1 MQNDLRITYVARS
14 FLDYRIP
21 VYKALDELSNQNF
34 TLIFNA
40 DIIPDRCTKKIIT
53 ILGDRAIP
61 LRGEK
66 RLLFGK
72 NSYSS
77 MANEGFS
84 FPYHKDLIKTIRATK
99 PNVIISDGYLKW
111 TYGSLWVRIFNTHG
125 IKHVMCYERTKHT
138 ERNAGWLRKLT
149 RKVEGWWIDAIDCNG
164 QLTEEYV
171 RSLGYKKKLTF
182 GHMVADTEGLKTKV
196 AKISEDEAERLR
208 EKLGCKQTVFLY
220 VGRLIAL
227 KGIVELLKGWKAAD
241 LHDAT
246 LLLVGD
252 GNQRKEIESLIKTE
266 NIKNVILAGK
276 VDYDNI
282 APYYAMADCFVIA
295 TLEDNWSLVVPEAMS
310 CGLPVICS
318 IYNGC
323 WPELVKPE
331 NGWTFDPIEVE
342 SVAGVFKESFTR
354 RDEFATMGEASQRI
368 VANHTPMHA
377 AQGIMEACVYV
388 TRKKLAMKYLQN

>member
-1 MQNDLRITYVARS
+1 MKHELRITYVARS

-21 VYKALDELSNQNF
+21 VYKALDELTNHNF

-40 DIIPDRCTKKIIT
+40 DIIPERCTKKAVAA
-53 ILGDRAIP
+53 LGDHAIP

-66 RLLFGK
+66 RFLFGK
-72 NSYSS
+72 DTE
-77 MANEGFS
+77 MANENVS
-84 FPYHKDLIKTIRATK
+84 FPYHKDLVKTIRRTN
-99 PNVIISDGYLKW
+99 PDVIVSDGYMKW
-111 TYGSLWVRIFNTHG
+111 TYGSLIVRMFNTRG

-164 QLTEEYV
+164 QLTEEYM

-182 GHMVADTEGLKTKV
+182 GHMVADTEGLKTSV
-196 AKISEDEAERLR
+196 AKVSIEEAN
-208 EKLGCKQTVFLY
+208 KLHDKLECKQTVYLY
-220 VGRLIAL
+220 VGQLIPR

-252 GNQRKEIESLIKTE
+252 GNQRKEIENLIKTD
-266 NIKNVILAGK
+266 NIHDVILVGK
-276 VDYDNI
+276 VDYDSI

-323 WPELVKPE
+323 WPELVKPD
-331 NGWTFDPIEVE
+331 NGWTFDPLQVE
-342 SVAGVFKESFTR
+342 SVAGVFKKSFTR

-368 VANHTPMHA
+368 VASHTPMHA
-377 AQGIMEACVYV
+377 AQSIMEACEFV
-388 TRKKLAMKYLQN
+388 TRQKK